1 LIGECSLIFRCIL
14 GRLKEKVAVI
24 TGGASGI
31 GEATVKLFI
40 DEGAKVAFSDQDS
53 QRGMALSK
61 EIKSNGS
68 DVLFVNAKMEFEDQA
83 MSFVKRGVDHFGKL
97 DILVNN
103 VAISL
108 FQTVVEASQESW
120 DRILG
125 VNVKS
130 YAFCAKAAIP
140 LMIKSGGGSIINV
153 ASNNAFI
160 AGINTVQYDTTK
172 SAITGLTRGMARAHS
187 EEGIR
192 VNAVCPGPTFT
203 PFHQQRAKNSGINE
217 EEFKKEFAGPLLMN
231 QPGTPEE
238 IAACI
243 LFLAS
248 DESSF
253 VTGSFLFADGGQTA
267 M

>member
-1 LIGECSLIFRCIL
+1 M
-14 GRLKEKVAVI
+14 GRLKDKVAVI

-31 GEATVKLFI
+31 GESTVKLFI
-40 DEGAKVAFSDQDS
+40 EEGARVAFSDQDG
-53 QRGMALSK
+53 QRGIALSK
-61 EIKSNGS
+61 EIKSTGS
-68 DVLFVNAKMEFEDQA
+68 DVLFVEAKMELEDQA
-83 MSFVKRGVDHFGKL
+83 VSFVQRAADHFGQL

-103 VAISL
+103 VAIRM

-120 DRILG
+120 DRILS

-130 YAFCAKAAIP
+130 YAFCSKAAIP
-140 LMIKSGGGSIINV
+140 LMQKQGGSIINI

-172 SAITGLTRGMARAHS
+172 AAITGLTRGMARSYS
-187 EEGIR
+187 EAGIR

-203 PFHQQRAKNSGINE
+203 PFHMKRAKTAGINE
-217 EEFKKEFAGPLLMN
+217 KEFKEEFARPLMIN
-231 QPGTPEE
+231 RPGTPEE

-253 VTGSFLFADGGQTA
+253 VTGSCLFADGGQTA

>member
-1 LIGECSLIFRCIL
+1 M
-14 GRLKEKVAVI
+14 GRLKDKVAVI

-40 DEGAKVAFSDQDS
+40 AEGAKVAFSDQDN
-53 QRGMALSK
+53 QRGIALSK
-61 EIKSNGS
+61 EIKSSGS
-68 DVLFVNAKMEFEDQA
+68 DVLFVNAKMELEDQA
-83 MSFVKRGVDHFGKL
+83 LSFVKRGADYFGQI

-103 VAISL
+103 VAIRM
-108 FQTVVEASQESW
+108 FQTVVEASEESW
-120 DRILG
+120 DRILS

-153 ASNNAFI
+153 ASNYAFI

-172 SAITGLTRGMARAHS
+172 SAITGLTRGMARSHS
-187 EEGIR
+187 EQGIR
-192 VNAVCPGPTFT
+192 VNAVCPGPTYT
-203 PFHQQRAKNSGINE
+203 HYHMKRAKNAGVNE
-217 EEFKKEFAGPLLMN
+217 KEFKEEFARPLMIN
-231 QPGTPEE
+231 RPGTPEE

-253 VTGSFLFADGGQTA
+253 VTGSFLLADGGQTA

>member
-1 LIGECSLIFRCIL
+1 V
-14 GRLKEKVAVI
+14 GRLSDKVAVI
-24 TGGASGI
+24 SGGASGI

-40 DEGAKVAFSDQDS
+40 EEGARVAFSDRDR
-53 QRGMALSK
+53 QRGIALSK
-61 EIKSNGS
+61 EIKSRGG
-68 DVLFVNAKMEFEDQA
+68 DVLFVEAKMELEDQA
-83 MSFVKRGVDHFGKL
+83 IAFVQRGADHYGQL

-103 VAISL
+103 VAIRM

-120 DRILG
+120 DTILS

-140 LMIKSGGGSIINV
+140 LMHARGGGSIINI
-153 ASNNAFI
+153 AANNAVI

-172 SAITGLTRGMARAHS
+172 AAITGLTRGMARAHS
-187 EEGIR
+187 IEGIR
-192 VNAVCPGPTFT
+192 VNAVCPGPTYT
-203 PFHQQRAKNSGINE
+203 PFHMKRAKTEGLNE
-217 EEFKKEFAGPLLMN
+217 EAFKEEFARPLMIKR
-231 QPGTPEE
+231 PGTPKE

-253 VTGSFLFADGGQTA
+253 VTGSCLFADGGQTA

>member
-1 LIGECSLIFRCIL
+1 M
-14 GRLKEKVAVI
+14 GRLKDKVAVI

-40 DEGAKVAFSDQDS
+40 EEGARVAFADLDR
-53 QRGMALSK
+53 QRGISITK
-61 EIKSNGS
+61 EIKSRGG
-68 DVLFVNAKMEFEDQA
+68 DVFFVEANMEFEDQA
-83 MSFVKRGVDHFGKL
+83 IAFVKQGAEHYGQL

-103 VAISL
+103 VAIRMY
-108 FQTVVEASQESW
+108 QTVVEANQDSW
-120 DRILG
+120 DIILS

-130 YAFCAKAAIP
+130 YAFCSKAAIP
-140 LMIKSGGGSIINV
+140 LMHVQGGGSIINI

-172 SAITGLTRGMARAHS
+172 AAITGLTRGMARAHS
-187 EEGIR
+187 KAGIR
-192 VNAVCPGPTFT
+192 VNAVCHGPTYT
-203 PFHQQRAKNSGINE
+203 PFHIKRAKAAGLDE
-217 EEFKKEFAGPLLMN
+217 EAFKEEFARPLMIKR
-231 QPGTPEE
+231 PGTPEE
-238 IAACI
+238 IANCI

-253 VTGSFLFADGGQTA
+253 VTGSCLFADGGQTA

>member
-1 LIGECSLIFRCIL
+1 MVGCSIKGRFIL
-14 GRLKEKVAVI
+14 GRLKDKVAVI

-31 GEATVKLFI
+31 GESTVKLFI
-40 DEGAKVAFSDQDS
+40 EEGARVAFSDQDG
-53 QRGMALSK
+53 QRGIALSK
-61 EIKSNGS
+61 EIKSTGS
-68 DVLFVNAKMEFEDQA
+68 DVLFVEAKMELEDQA
-83 MSFVKRGVDHFGKL
+83 VSFVQRAADHFGQL

-103 VAISL
+103 VAIRM

-120 DRILG
+120 DRILS

-130 YAFCAKAAIP
+130 YAFCSKAAIP
-140 LMIKSGGGSIINV
+140 LMQKQGGSIINI

-203 PFHQQRAKNSGINE
+203 PFHMQRAKKSGIKE
-217 EEFKKEFAGPLLMN
+217 EEFKEEFARPLMIN
-231 QPGTPEE
+231 RPGTPEE

-253 VTGSFLFADGGQTA
+253 VTGSCLFADGGQTA

>member
-1 LIGECSLIFRCIL
+1 M
-14 GRLKEKVAVI
+14 GRLKDKVAVI

-31 GEATVKLFI
+31 GESTVKLFI
-40 DEGAKVAFSDQDS
+40 EEGARVAFSDQDG
-53 QRGMALSK
+53 QRGIALSK
-61 EIKSNGS
+61 EIKSTGS
-68 DVLFVNAKMEFEDQA
+68 DVLFVEAKMELEDQA
-83 MSFVKRGVDHFGKL
+83 VSFVQRAADHFGQL

-103 VAISL
+103 VAIRM

-120 DRILG
+120 DKILS

-130 YAFCAKAAIP
+130 YAFCSKAAIP
-140 LMIKSGGGSIINV
+140 LMQKQGGSIINI

-192 VNAVCPGPTFT
+192 VNAVI
-203 PFHQQRAKNSGINE
+203 KE
-217 EEFKKEFAGPLLMN
+217 EEFKEEFARPLMLKR
-231 QPGTPEE
+231 PGTPEE